1 MNVLH
6 VCVYRCVYMYC
17 TYVFIWKE
25 TYGIFLRPRAR
36 TDRKRSRDS
45 AVTVLWL
52 RKRFL
57 IDKDRWLCLHAVGMA
72 AFFYANRFYSLK
84 NDTSNSYLCALC
96 FVLCA
101 LCFDSLLFYVLYCAV
116 RTTRRINK
124 MLSSE
129 YQYYWDTIVRST
141 VDYRN
146 HTPSHSFIIVVL
158 SKTSNDYQPLN

>member
-57 IDKDRWLCLHAVGMA
+57 IDKDRWLCTLSAWPPFFMRI
-72 AFFYANRFYSLK
+72 AFILL
-84 NDTSNSYLCALC
+84 SNSYLCALC